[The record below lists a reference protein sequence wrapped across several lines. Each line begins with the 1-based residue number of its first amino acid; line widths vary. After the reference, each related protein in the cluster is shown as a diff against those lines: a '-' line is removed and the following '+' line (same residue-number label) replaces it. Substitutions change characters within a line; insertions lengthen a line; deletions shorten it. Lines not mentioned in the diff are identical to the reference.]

1 MISALEADELNKN
14 TLLLME
20 FFDGA
25 PLFKENFDRLP
36 SYISQSYIYVA
47 EMICLWE
54 ASFPASE
61 NYFQLHQ
68 IMDRVWQHGTAQ
80 PKKSAELVK
89 EPMKIKK
96 HMN

>member
-1 MISALEADELNKN
+1 
-14 TLLLME
+14 
-20 FFDGA
+20 
-25 PLFKENFDRLP
+25 
-36 SYISQSYIYVA
+36 
-47 EMICLWE
+47 MICLWE